1 MWKWMQHKI
10 ASAQVL
16 SVLAFIALTS
26 LVFTGPAGSNSENAT
41 SSTEIAPTTKTAGT
55 ADPNGDGAV
64 DFSVVA
70 FGPNANARLSLDL
83 DASDN
88 KMNDGNTS
96 DTVAGAGTDV
106 VVEVFIT
113 GLAGPIIGGEFSI
126 DTNRLTVKSAA
137 ATPGLSVLG
146 TAAKTVSLG
155 GFPPGI
161 TLPNGYLG
169 TVTLTTTSDVTNV
182 AFTVSASMNVADG
195 TNLGETDMITATP
208 LSFNTT
214 PPPPPSPPFS
224 LSLDGDDA
232 TGDQAVKEVD
242 VSPGAVATIQVFGKG
257 IRNATGVS
265 ARFEY
270 DSAQVTYEGFDA
282 GGILPNARV
291 IALPS
296 RNPTAVEISL
306 VSFGG
311 QATAD
316 SGLVGNIRFRTMS
329 AFSSTTL
336 RLVRAVLGRGTQTE
350 RVTFADTQITL
361 QPAALTP
368 DFNGDGRVNF
378 ADFLLFTAQ
387 FGLRRGDAGYEARF
401 DLDGDGTIGFGD
413 FLIFG
418 RAFGREES

>member
-16 SVLAFIALTS
+16 SVLTFIALTS

-41 SSTEIAPTTKTAGT
+41 SSTEITPTNKTAM

-70 FGPNANARLSLDL
+70 FGPNANARLSLDI

-96 DTVAGAGTDV
+96 GTVAGAGTDV

-126 DTNRLTVKSAA
+126 DTNRLNVKSAA

-146 TAAKTVSLG
+146 TTATTVSFG

-182 AFTVSASMNVADG
+182 KFTVSASMTVADG
-195 TNLGETDMITATP
+195 TNIGATDMITAAP

-224 LSLDGDDA
+224 LSLDADSA

-282 GGILPNARV
+282 GGILPNAQV
-291 IALPS
+291 IAVPS

-336 RLVRAVLGRGTQTE
+336 RLVRADLGRGTQPE
-350 RVTFADTQITL
+350 RRTFADIQITL

-387 FGLRRGDAGYEARF
+387 FGLRRGDASYEARF